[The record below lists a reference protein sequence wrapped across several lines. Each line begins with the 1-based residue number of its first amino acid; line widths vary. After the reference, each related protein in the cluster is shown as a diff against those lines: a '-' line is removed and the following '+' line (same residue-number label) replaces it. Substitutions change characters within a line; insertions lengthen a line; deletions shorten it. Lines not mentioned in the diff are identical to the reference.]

1 MTIHEGYRG
10 VRPSEFRSPADE
22 VDDFQAI
29 SVVQWSLRPLV
40 AGDDLAIQFDG
51 YAVGLHA
58 ERFDEGAQG
67 FGGRGLGFA
76 IDCQVH

>member
-1 MTIHEGYRG
+1 MGRQTC
-10 VRPSEFRSPADE
+10 RSAAYE
-22 VDDFQAI
+22 VDDFETI
-29 SVVQWSLRPLV
+29 TIVQHSLLPSIAR
-40 AGDDLAIQFDG
+40 DDFAVQFYS